1 MLRLQTTL
9 VTREKQLEAWSRLVV
24 DYCQFHKIYTLDITD
39 ISNSELFVNATL
51 NRKLPLD
58 GVRAVFDYLEHKRNI
73 DWLDKS
79 KNRCHIY
86 WRRPEEWASL
96 IYEWAVSNGLLNTP
110 CTLYEITQ
118 GDDVSQESFFGLDKD
133 VLLKSLTILVD
144 QRRAQLLN
152 IGTETEVCIDILEL
166 CRKSAFFKN
175 MNLAEALLC
184 SWRSSDF
191 LRSGDVIEEGDTV
204 IVYVNFG
211 TAYAVDVKRGCTL
224 NMRYG
229 ALKHEFL
236 IGKRYGSR
244 VSATAGYVYALRPS
258 ADLWTRTLPRR
269 TQILYTPDCALIVML
284 LDAKPGSVL
293 CESGTGS
300 GSLSHALAMAISP
313 KGHLYTHDIEEPR
326 VKQVEDEL
334 KKHGLG
340 DVTTCVNQNVCE
352 DGFFV
357 ENACDGIFLDIPAP
371 WTAISHAK
379 RALSRVRGGR
389 IVSFSPCI
397 EQVQRVCSA
406 LRHHGFVQIETLEL
420 VPRKLKVVDM
430 ALESLKEF
438 NHSNAA
444 YDKDAT
450 GVGMEEEEAGFDAK
464 RRRTDNMIKSIANDL
479 PIDNRPKEMQ
489 QTTRSMR
496 SSTLFTYPS
505 TQPTH
510 TGYLTCASLLSSQIP
525 PSK

>member
-1 MLRLQTTL
+1 MRSCYAKSRRVGIRIQTTL

-39 ISNSELFVNATL
+39 ISNTELFVNATL
-51 NRKLPLD
+51 NRRLPLD
-58 GVRAVFDYLEHKRNI
+58 GVRAVFGYLEHKRHI

-118 GDDVSQESFFGLDKD
+118 GDDVAQESFYGLDKD
-133 VLLKSLTILVD
+133 VLLKSLAILVN

-152 IGTETEVCIDILEL
+152 IGKGNNYLQ
-166 CRKSAFFKN
+166 RA
-175 MNLAEALLC
+175 
-184 SWRSSDF
+184 SDF
-191 LRSGDVIEEGDTV
+191 LTYGDVIEEGDTV

-211 TAYAVDVKRGCTL
+211 TAYAVEVRRGCTL

-258 ADLWTRTLPRR
+258 AALWTRTLPRR
-269 TQILYTPDCALIVML
+269 TQILYTPDCALILLL

-313 KGHLYTHDIEEPR
+313 TGHLYTHDIEEPR
-326 VKQVEDEL
+326 VKQVEEEL

-340 DVTTCVNQNVCE
+340 EVTTCVHQNVCE

-357 ENACDGIFLDIPAP
+357 ENACDGVFLDLPAP

-379 RALSRVRGGR
+379 RALSRTRGGR
-389 IVSFSPCI
+389 IVSFSPCV
-397 EQVQRVCSA
+397 EQVQRVCDM
-406 LRHHGFVQIETLEL
+406 LRRQGFVQIETVEL
-420 VPRKLKVVDM
+420 VSRKLKVADM
-430 ALESLKEF
+430 SLETLKEF
-438 NHSNAA
+438 AHSNVAP
-444 YDKDAT
+444 DESGD
-450 GVGMEEEEAGFDAK
+450 GGEEERGGK
-464 RRRTDNMIKSIANDL
+464 RRRLDL
-479 PIDNRPKEMQ
+479 NACVQETSGGETAKI
-489 QTTRSMR
+489 SH
-496 SSTLFTYPS
+496 STLLTYPAA
-505 TQPTH
+505 QPTH
-510 TGYLTCASLLSSQIP
+510 TGYLTCATLLSWP
-525 PSK
+525 MPATA